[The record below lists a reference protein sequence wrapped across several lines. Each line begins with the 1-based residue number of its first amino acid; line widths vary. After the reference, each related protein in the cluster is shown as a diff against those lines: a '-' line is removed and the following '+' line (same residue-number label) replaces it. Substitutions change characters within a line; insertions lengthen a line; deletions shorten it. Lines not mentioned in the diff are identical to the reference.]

1 MQFTA
6 TIGLSLLPLLVFGT
20 TALLRPVPPVPV
32 KPVQVE
38 GVRVIAM
45 DTRTF
50 SARWRPMYDVPPATV
65 IHEIMGGGDAHSREN
80 TGKPVEAVAR
90 PRPPAVRI
98 VRRASLRPTDVCAR
112 HGLKKVEIM
121 RGKWKGWRCKR

>member
-6 TIGLSLLPLLVFGT
+6 TIGLGLLPLLVFGT

-65 IHEIMGGGDAHSREN
+65 IHEVGGGDAQSHER
-80 TGKPVEAVAR
+80 TGKPVDAAAR

-98 VRRASLRPTDVCAR
+98 VRRAALRSVNGICAR
-112 HGLKKVEIM
+112 HGMVKQIT
-121 RGKWKGWRCKR
+121 RGGKSWRCRR